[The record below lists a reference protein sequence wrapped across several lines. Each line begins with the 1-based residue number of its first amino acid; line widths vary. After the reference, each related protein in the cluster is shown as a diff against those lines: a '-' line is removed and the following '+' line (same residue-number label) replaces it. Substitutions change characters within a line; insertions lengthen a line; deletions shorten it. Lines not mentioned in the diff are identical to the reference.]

1 MACKST
7 GLRATAFVLL
17 LGAAISCKKET
28 PLEIFPVPVKLQV
41 PGNFPAVS
49 DDPDNP
55 LTAEGI
61 ELGRMLF
68 YDTRL
73 SGNNRISCASCHR
86 QDLAFSDGLAL
97 SNIGVS
103 AKKLDRHAPTLFN
116 LVWSK
121 NGLFWDG
128 GSKNLESQA
137 FGPLSSADEMH
148 QDLYELEAELKAVPD
163 YVKRFS
169 IAFKDG
175 IKSANVIKALAQF
188 QRTLVSGNSKY
199 DQYIRKESGAVLSEL
214 ELSGLSLVQT
224 KCKGCHSGE
233 LFTDNRF
240 HNNGL
245 DAFFSDE
252 KEGIFQGHFRV
263 SFNAGDLGKFKTP
276 SLRNIMLSAPYM
288 HDGRF
293 KTIDDVLDHYQ
304 NGVKES
310 ATTDPLLYQNNNL
323 TGIPISLS
331 ERKAIIAFL
340 EALTDEAFISN
351 KKFSNPN

>member
-1 MACKST
+1 MHCKSNV
-7 GLRATAFVLL
+7 LLASAFVLL
-17 LGAAISCKKET
+17 LCGVISCKKDA
-28 PLEIFPVPVKLQV
+28 PLEILPVPVKLQV
-41 PGNFPAVS
+41 PGNFPAIS

-86 QDLAFSDGLAL
+86 QNLAFSDGLEL
-97 SNIGVS
+97 SNIGIS
-103 AKKLDRHAPTLFN
+103 GKKLDRHAPVLFN

-137 FGPLSSADEMH
+137 FGPLSSLDEMH
-148 QDLYELEAELKAVPD
+148 QDLFELDAELKAVPD
-163 YVKRFS
+163 YVRLFN
-169 IAFKDG
+169 IAFTDG
-175 IKSANVIKALAQF
+175 IKSSNVVKALAQF
-188 QRTLVSGNSKY
+188 QRTLVSGDSRYDKY
-199 DQYIRKESGAVLSEL
+199 VRKESGANLTEL
-214 ELSGLSLVQT
+214 ELSGLSIVQS

-233 LFTDNRF
+233 LFTDDGF

-245 DAFFSDE
+245 DAVFSDE

-263 SFNAGDLGKFKTP
+263 SFNPKDLGKFKTP
-276 SLRNIMLSAPYM
+276 SLRNVMLSAPYM

-293 KTIDDVLDHYQ
+293 KTIDQVLDHYQ
-304 NGVKES
+304 NGIKS
-310 ATTDPLLYQNNNL
+310 SLTTDPLVYQNNNL
-323 TGIPISLS
+323 IGIPINPS
-331 ERKAIIAFL
+331 ERGAIIAFL
-340 EALTDEAFISN
+340 EALTDETFISN
-351 KKFSNPN
+351 KKFSKPN